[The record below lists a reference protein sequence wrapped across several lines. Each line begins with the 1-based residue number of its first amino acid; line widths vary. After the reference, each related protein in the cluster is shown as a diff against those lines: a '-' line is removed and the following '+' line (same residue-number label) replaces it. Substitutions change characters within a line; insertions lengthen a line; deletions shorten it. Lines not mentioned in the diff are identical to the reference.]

1 MYQQLLM
8 NPNPI
13 FIKDEGGE
21 NVSFGCYKKI
31 KGNLE
36 VDQGGMING
45 KWVRG
50 RRRKGGWE
58 EGEEDRKERRG
69 GQQFGVSMLL
79 EIHYY

>member
-1 MYQQLLM
+1 MS
-8 NPNPI
+8 PNAI
-13 FIKDEGGE
+13 FVEDEGGE
-21 NVSFGCYKKI
+21 NVSFRCYRKV

-36 VDQGGMING
+36 VDEGGMING

-69 GQQFGVSMLL
+69 G
-79 EIHYY
+79 